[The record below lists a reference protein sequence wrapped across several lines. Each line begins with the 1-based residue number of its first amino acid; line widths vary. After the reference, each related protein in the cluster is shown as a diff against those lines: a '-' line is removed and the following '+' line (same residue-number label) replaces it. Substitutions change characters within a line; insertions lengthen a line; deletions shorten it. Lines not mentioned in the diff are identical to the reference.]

1 VRAARAEGRRWWR
14 WRPVSV
20 EVAAGKEGSV
30 VQPEALEVAV
40 SQEARQQV
48 AVSQE
53 ARQQVAEALEV
64 ALAEEGV
71 LQVPL
76 SGGCT
81 RPLAQPGIPQ
91 ELDHVCDKKY

>member
-1 VRAARAEGRRWWR
+1 MTKKSGREGSLTVHETQICQASS

-48 AVSQE
+48 A
-53 ARQQVAEALEV
+53 EALEV
-64 ALAEEGV
+64 TLAEEGV

-76 SGGCT
+76 SGGCA

-91 ELDHVCDKKY
+91 ELDRVCDKKY